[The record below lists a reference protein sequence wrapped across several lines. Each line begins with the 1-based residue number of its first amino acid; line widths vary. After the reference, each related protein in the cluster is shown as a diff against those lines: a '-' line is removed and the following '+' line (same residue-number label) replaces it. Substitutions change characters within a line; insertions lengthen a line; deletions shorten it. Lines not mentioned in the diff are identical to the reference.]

1 MFNLYTHRYHPK
13 TTHQEVAKEEKPRDE
28 SWSRE
33 QTSNDRRINND
44 CVRESVTVKYLL
56 FLLSEEPGTELSMI
70 LMMYLERR
78 TPLSE

>member
-1 MFNLYTHRYHPK
+1 MFLFIDRCRPK
-13 TTHQEVAKEEKPRDE
+13 TTHQEVAKEEKARDE

-44 CVRESVTVKYLL
+44 CVREGAIVKYLL

-78 TPLSE
+78 TLLKG